1 MRKGGGGRVD
11 KGRLKYASF
20 QIPEAWGAGWTGL
33 KFLYF
38 RSQKL
43 GEQDGQDYFF
53 SSRDIMQVWEAA

>member
-1 MRKGGGGRVD
+1 MD
-11 KGRLKYASF
+11 KGRLKSASF